1 MSETV
6 LSAENQ
12 SRLRGLSEQLQLSQ
26 DECLTVLLNH
36 YELSTKLTP
45 QRKDFMQALQE
56 AVVAHGH
63 LFDL

>member
-1 MSETV
+1 MSEMV
-6 LSAENQ
+6 VSAENQ
-12 SRLRGLSEQLQLSQ
+12 SRLRGLAEQLQLSQ

-36 YELSTKLTP
+36 YELSTRLTP
-45 QRKDFMQALQE
+45 QRKDFTQALEE

>member
-12 SRLRGLSEQLQLSQ
+12 SRLRSLAEQLQLSQ
-26 DECLTVLLNH
+26 DACLTVLLNH
-36 YELSTKLTP
+36 YDLSCQQTP
-45 QRKDFMQALQE
+45 QRKDFTEALQA
-56 AVVAHGH
+56 AVAAHGH